1 VEGSIVTSME
11 SSEAL
16 SGALS
21 RPSLEPRVL
30 AEQVRMLYARA
41 PIAQA
46 TVVVNASIVAW
57 VFWELVPPGLSLA
70 WVAALCALAAVRIG
84 LARAYRRS
92 VVALP
97 DARVWARRFA
107 AGAALTGVGWGAAA
121 LLFYAP
127 GSPAHQMFLAF
138 ALGGMTA
145 GAAASNASYAP
156 AFVAFAVPAL
166 LPMVVRLTAERD
178 PIHAA
183 MAVMMGLF
191 GIALAWISR
200 SGGRA
205 VEEAIRLRFRNEALV
220 EGLSAAQERLE
231 SLNAGLERRVG
242 ERTRELERMLALRRA
257 SEARLAV
264 TLRSIG
270 DAVIATDEEGGVMV
284 FNGVAEELTGWNAKE
299 AIGRPL
305 HEVFDVIDED
315 TRQPAASPVDRV
327 LREGVV
333 VGLANHT
340 ALIARDGTERPIADS
355 GAPIRDAGGRIVGVV
370 LVFRDQTTERQ
381 AQKLVEQR
389 NEELRETD
397 RRKNEFIAVL
407 SHELRNPLAS
417 IRNSLYLLDHAPPGS
432 EGLARARE
440 IIHRQTGH
448 LTRLV
453 GDLLD
458 VTRISRG
465 KVELQRACIDARE
478 VVRRACD
485 DHRTLFHDRSLG
497 LRVQI
502 SGPAWIEADETR
514 IAQVVGNLLQNA
526 AKFSRDGGVV
536 TVSVDASEGQA
547 QIRVRDDGI
556 GITPELLPRVFEPFV
571 QADGGLA
578 RTKGGLGLGLALVK
592 GLVELHGGSVAAYS
606 EGAGGGAEFVVNL
619 PLAPVPEQP
628 SRAAWTWLA
637 PPP

>member
-1 VEGSIVTSME
+1 VEGSIVTSLE
-11 SSEAL
+11 SGEAF
-16 SGALS
+16 SCT
-21 RPSLEPRVL
+21 PPPLEPRVL

-57 VFWELVPPGLSLA
+57 VFWDLVPPGSSVA
-70 WVAALCALAAVRIG
+70 WVAALCALVAVRIG

-92 VVALP
+92 VVAPP

-127 GSPAHQMFLAF
+127 RLPAHQMFLAF
-138 ALGGMTA
+138 VLGGMTA

-242 ERTRELERMLALRRA
+242 ERTRELERMLALRMA
-257 SEARLAV
+257 SE
-264 TLRSIG
+264 
-270 DAVIATDEEGGVMV
+270 
-284 FNGVAEELTGWNAKE
+284 
-299 AIGRPL
+299 
-305 HEVFDVIDED
+305 
-315 TRQPAASPVDRV
+315 
-327 LREGVV
+327 
-333 VGLANHT
+333 
-340 ALIARDGTERPIADS
+340 
-355 GAPIRDAGGRIVGVV
+355 
-370 LVFRDQTTERQ
+370 
-381 AQKLVEQR
+381 KLVEQR
-389 NEELRETD
+389 NEELREAD

-417 IRNSLYLLDHAPPGS
+417 IRNSLYLLDRAPPGS

-440 IIHRQTGH
+440 IVHRQTGH

-485 DHRTLFHDRSLG
+485 DHRTSFHDRSIG
-497 LRVQI
+497 LRVEI
-502 SGPAWIEADETR
+502 SGPAWVEADETR

-526 AKFSRDGGVV
+526 AKFSREGGAV
-536 TVSVDASEGQA
+536 TVSVGTSEGQA

-592 GLVELHGGSVAAYS
+592 GLVELHGGSVGAYS
-606 EGAGGGAEFVVNL
+606 EGAGSGAEFVVNL
-619 PLAPVPEQP
+619 PLAPAPEQP
-628 SRAAWTWLA
+628 SRTAWTRA
-637 PPP
+637 GHSP